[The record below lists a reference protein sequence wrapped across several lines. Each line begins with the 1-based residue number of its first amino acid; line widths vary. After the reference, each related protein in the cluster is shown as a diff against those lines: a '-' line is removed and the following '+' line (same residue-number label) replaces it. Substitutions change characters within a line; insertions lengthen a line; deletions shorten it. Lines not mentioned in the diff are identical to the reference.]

1 MQVHLAP
8 LRANSA
14 SRHFQEESIMLSD
27 KIQAAFNAQ
36 VGHEF
41 ANSIQ
46 YIAIANYFE
55 GESLKGLAKIFYKQ
69 AQEEHEHAMK
79 FTQFLIDTNGA
90 VKIPALPAPQN
101 NFASAEAAAQLA
113 LDAEIRTT
121 NQINDLLSLALEEKN
136 YAAQNFL
143 QWFVEEQ
150 VEEIATAATNL
161 DIIKKAGPNVLMVE
175 AYLAHVNKD

>member
-1 MQVHLAP
+1 
-8 LRANSA
+8 
-14 SRHFQEESIMLSD
+14 MLSD

-55 GESLKGLAKIFYKQ
+55 SESLKGLAKMFAKQ
-69 AQEEHEHAMK
+69 AAEEHEHAMK
-79 FTQFLIDTNGA
+79 FIEFLLDTGSK
-90 VKIPALPAPQN
+90 VVIPALPAPQSD
-101 NFASAEAAAQLA
+101 FASAEAAAQLA
-113 LDAEIRTT
+113 LDAEVRTT
-121 NQINDLLSLALEEKN
+121 NQINDLLTLALAEKN

-143 QWFVEEQ
+143 QWFVNEQ
-150 VEEIATAATNL
+150 VEEIASATTNL

-175 AYLAHVNKD
+175 AYLSHVNKD

>member
-1 MQVHLAP
+1 
-8 LRANSA
+8 
-14 SRHFQEESIMLSD
+14 MLSD
-27 KIQAAFNAQ
+27 KLQTAFNAQ

-55 GESLKGLAKIFYKQ
+55 GESLQGLAKLFTKQ
-69 AQEEHEHAMK
+69 AAEEHEHAMK
-79 FTQFLIDTNGA
+79 FTQFLLETGCK
-90 VKIPALPAPQN
+90 VVIPALPAPQN
-101 NFASAEAAAQLA
+101 EFASAEAAAQLA

-121 NQINDLLSLALEEKN
+121 NQINDLLTLALAEKN

-143 QWFVEEQ
+143 QWFVAEQ
-150 VEEIATAATNL
+150 VEEIASATTNL

-175 AYLAHVNKD
+175 AYLVHANKD